1 MSDNSQTSLTLL
13 GLLRQS
19 PTDQRAWD
27 TFVERYGPKV
37 YAWCRRWRLQESDAH
52 DVTQN
57 VLLELARQ
65 MQSFVYQPTG
75 TFRGWLRTVSHRA
88 YCDFLSARQRVTPG
102 SGDDG
107 VLAQLSSV
115 EARKDLLLQL
125 EEEFDRELLDEATA
139 RVRLRVQPHT
149 WEAFVLTAV
158 EGISGAEVA
167 KRLGM
172 QVGTVYVARGK
183 VQKMLQDEVRRL
195 ETEGSCLNQ
204 HDAQAS
210 GT

>member
-1 MSDNSQTSLTLL
+1 MSGPDNSITSLTLL
-13 GLLRQS
+13 GRLRQS

-27 TFVERYGPKV
+27 TFVERYGPRV
-37 YAWCRRWRLQESDAH
+37 YAWCRRWRLQESDAQ

-65 MQSFVYQPTG
+65 MQSFVYQPSG

-88 YCDFLSARQRVTPG
+88 YCDFLSARQRATPG

-115 EARKDLLLQL
+115 EARQELLLQL
-125 EEEFDRELLDEATA
+125 EGEYDRELLDEATA
-139 RVRLRVQPHT
+139 RVRLRIQPHT
-149 WEAFVLTAV
+149 WDAFVLTAV
-158 EGISGAEVA
+158 EGLSGAEA
-167 KRLGM
+167 ASRLGM

-183 VQKMLQDEVRRL
+183 VQKMLQQEVRQL
-195 ETEGSCLNQ
+195 E
-204 HDAQAS
+204 AQDSHSA
-210 GT
+210 G

>member
-1 MSDNSQTSLTLL
+1 MSDSDSLNTSLTLL
-13 GLLRQS
+13 GRLRQS
-19 PTDQRAWD
+19 PTDERAWD

-37 YAWCRRWRLQESDAH
+37 YAWCRRWRLQEPDAR

-107 VLAQLSSV
+107 ILAQLSSV

-125 EEEFDRELLDEATA
+125 EEEYDRELLDAATVQ
-139 RVRLRVQPHT
+139 VRLRVQPHT
-149 WEAFVLTAV
+149 WDAFVLTAI
-158 EGISGAEVA
+158 EGLSGDEAA
-167 KRLGM
+167 RRLGM

-183 VQKMLQDEVRRL
+183 VQKMLQEEVRRL
-195 ETEGSCLNQ
+195 ETQGCEGS
-204 HDAQAS
+204 
-210 GT
+210 G

>member
-1 MSDNSQTSLTLL
+1 MSDTDVSKTSLTLL
-13 GLLRQS
+13 GRLRQS

-37 YAWCRRWRLQESDAH
+37 YAWCRRWRLQESDAQ

-65 MQSFVYQPTG
+65 MQSFVYQPQG

-88 YCDFLSARQRVTPG
+88 YCDFLTARQRVTPG

-115 EARKDLLLQL
+115 EARADLLLQL
-125 EEEFDRELLDEATA
+125 EQEYDREVLDEATA
-139 RVRLRVQPHT
+139 RVRLRIEPHT
-149 WEAFVLTAV
+149 WDAFVLTAV
-158 EGISGAEVA
+158 EGMSGAEA
-167 KRLGM
+167 ADRLGM
-172 QVGTVYVARGK
+172 QVGTVYVARSK
-183 VQKMLQDEVRRL
+183 VQKMLQEEVRRL
-195 ETEGSCLNQ
+195 EADNCQSVV
-204 HDAQAS
+204 
-210 GT
+210 

>member
-1 MSDNSQTSLTLL
+1 MSDRDSSKTSVTLL
-13 GLLRQS
+13 GRLRHC

-27 TFVERYGPKV
+27 TFVEHYGPKV
-37 YAWCRRWRLQESDAH
+37 YSWCRRWRLQESDAQ

-88 YCDFLSARQRVTPG
+88 YCDFLSARQRATPG

-107 VLAQLSSV
+107 VLAQLNSV
-115 EARKDLLLQL
+115 EARQDLLLRL
-125 EEEFDRELLDEATA
+125 EEEYDRALLEEATA

-149 WEAFVLTAV
+149 WDAFVLTAV
-158 EGISGAEVA
+158 EGLSGAEA
-167 KRLGM
+167 ASRLGIE
-172 QVGTVYVARGK
+172 VGTVYVARGK
-183 VQKMLQDEVRRL
+183 VQKLLQEEVRLL
-195 ETEGSCLNQ
+195 E
-204 HDAQAS
+204 AQDCDSA
-210 GT
+210 G

>member
-1 MSDNSQTSLTLL
+1 MSDRDNSKTSLTLL
-13 GLLRQS
+13 GRLRQC

-27 TFVERYGPKV
+27 TFVECYGPKV
-37 YAWCRRWRLQESDAH
+37 YAWCRRWRLQESDAQ

-88 YCDFLSARQRVTPG
+88 YCDFLSARQRATPG

-107 VLAQLSSV
+107 VLAQLNSV
-115 EARKDLLLQL
+115 EAREDLLLRL
-125 EEEFDRELLDEATA
+125 EEEYDRALLDEATA

-149 WEAFVLTAV
+149 WDAFVLTAV
-158 EGISGAEVA
+158 EGLSGAETA
-167 KRLGM
+167 SRLGIE
-172 QVGTVYVARGK
+172 VGTVYVARGK
-183 VQKMLQDEVRRL
+183 VQKLLQEEVRLL
-195 ETEGSCLNQ
+195 E
-204 HDAQAS
+204 AQDCDSA
-210 GT
+210 G

>member
-1 MSDNSQTSLTLL
+1 MADFDNSQTSLTLL
-13 GLLRQS
+13 GRLRQS

-37 YAWCRRWRLQESDAH
+37 YSWCRRWRLQESDAQ

-75 TFRGWLRTVSHRA
+75 SFRGWLRTVSHRA
-88 YCDFLSARQRVTPG
+88 YCDFLSASQRVTPG

-107 VLAQLSSV
+107 ILVQLGSV
-115 EARKDLLLQL
+115 EARNDLLLQL
-125 EEEFDRELLDEATA
+125 EEEYDRELLDEATA

-149 WEAFVLTAV
+149 WDAFLLTAV
-158 EGISGAEVA
+158 QGLSGDEAA
-167 KRLGM
+167 SRLGL

-183 VQKMLQDEVRRL
+183 VQKMLQEEVRRL
-195 ETEGSCLNQ
+195 ETQGCSNV
-204 HDAQAS
+204 
-210 GT
+210 G